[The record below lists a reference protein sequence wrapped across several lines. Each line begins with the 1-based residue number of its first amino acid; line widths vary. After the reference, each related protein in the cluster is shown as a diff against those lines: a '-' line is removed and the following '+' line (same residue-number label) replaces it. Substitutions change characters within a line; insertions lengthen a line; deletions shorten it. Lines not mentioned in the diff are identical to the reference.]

1 MGWDEDK
8 RDELWGLVAKYE
20 AALAETKELGRRIV
34 AHLQDLLDEALPHRG
49 LVVKNGGHSGG
60 VETFYIRDTSFLQE
74 VDPFFT
80 LDQVLEVLLGGSIY
94 FAYAP
99 RLSPEEALTLL
110 TTYYGGDE
118 ERARELL
125 AELEP
130 LSEEG
135 GRELP

>member
-1 MGWDEDK
+1 V
-8 RDELWGLVAKYE
+8 WGSYNPPDFSPRSRHV
-20 AALAETKELGRRIV
+20 
-34 AHLQDLLDEALPHRG
+34 
-49 LVVKNGGHSGG
+49 
-60 VETFYIRDTSFLQE
+60 RDTSFLQE

-94 FAYAP
+94 FAYTP

-110 TTYYGGDE
+110 ATYYGGDE